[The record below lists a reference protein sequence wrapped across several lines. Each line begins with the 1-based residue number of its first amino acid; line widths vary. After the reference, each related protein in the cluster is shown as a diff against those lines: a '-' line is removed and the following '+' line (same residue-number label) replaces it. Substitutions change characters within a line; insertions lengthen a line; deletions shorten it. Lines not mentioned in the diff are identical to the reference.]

1 LQDLKQA
8 SRKTNPREATT
19 DQPTLQDLTM
29 NIESQRFGTLDINED
44 ELLSFPAGV
53 IGFPTEQRFALV
65 PHQGSGYIAWLQ
77 SVSTPGLAFPVVSA
91 HAFGEMYPDVPV
103 GAAAQEAGLEGSE
116 EALAVMVVLCA
127 LNGQPATVNLLA
139 PIVVNAATRRGAQ
152 VILEGTRFST
162 REFFALPDAARSK
175 EPANGDQAATSAAE

>member
-1 LQDLKQA
+1 LQDLKQLPE
-8 SRKTNPREATT
+8 KTNPREATS
-19 DQPTLQDLTM
+19 DQQPLQDLTM
-29 NIESQRFGTLDINED
+29 KIESQRFGTLDINED
-44 ELLSFPAGV
+44 ELLMFPAGV
-53 IGFPTEQRFALV
+53 IGFPTEQRFTLV
-65 PHQGSGYIAWLQ
+65 PHEGSGYIAWLQ

-103 GAAAQEAGLEGSE
+103 GAAAQEAGLEGNE
-116 EALAVMVVLCA
+116 ETLAVMVVLCA
-127 LNGQPATVNLLA
+127 LSGQPATVNLVA

-162 REFFALPDAARSK
+162 REFFALPEAARAK